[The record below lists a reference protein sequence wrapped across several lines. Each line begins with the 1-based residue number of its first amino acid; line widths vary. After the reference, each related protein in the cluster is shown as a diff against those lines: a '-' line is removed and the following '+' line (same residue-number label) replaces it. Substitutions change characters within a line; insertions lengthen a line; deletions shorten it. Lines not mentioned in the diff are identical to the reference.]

1 MVDLR
6 DAAQRIERLTP
17 LADALAGVDRLV
29 APVAAR
35 RVETHAACGRILAA
49 DILAAVAHPAVAL
62 ALRDGFAVRAEATLD
77 AGPYAPA
84 ALAGPPAPLEVG
96 DPMPAGTDAVAPP
109 DAIELRAGVAFALAP
124 FAAGD
129 GILPPGADAAAGEVL
144 RRAGARL
151 RASDIAACAVLGHS
165 RVDVR
170 EPRLRIV
177 AARPERDAVIAAIV
191 SLLARAVEAAGGAV
205 IMKPSDAN
213 GLEGALAAEDA
224 DAVMVVG
231 GSGCGRR
238 DRSVQTLARHGR
250 VAFHGVGL
258 MPGETAAFG
267 TVAKRPVLV
276 VPGRLDA
283 ALAVWL
289 TLGNRMLA
297 RLCGRAPDSEATTV
311 VLTRKIASTLGFAE
325 LVPVMRQEQGVVP
338 LASGYLSPQSLAR
351 ADGVVLVPAD
361 REGYGAGA
369 EVEMR
374 PLP

>member
-17 LADALAGVDRLV
+17 LAEALAGIDQLV

-35 RVETHAACGRILAA
+35 SVEAQAACGRILAA
-49 DILAAVAHPAVAL
+49 DIAAAGAHPAAAL
-62 ALRDGFAVRAEATLD
+62 ALRDGIAVLAEATLD
-77 AGPYAPA
+77 ASPYAPA

-109 DAIELRAGVAFALAP
+109 DAIELRGGGACALAP
-124 FAAGD
+124 LAAGD
-129 GILPPGADAAAGEVL
+129 GILPPGADMAAGEVL

-151 RASDIAACAVLGHS
+151 RASDIAACAVLGHG

-170 EPRLRIV
+170 EPRLCIV
-177 AARPERDAVIAAIV
+177 PARPDHDPVIAAIV
-191 SLLARAVEAAGGAV
+191 SLLARAVEAAGAAV
-205 IMKPSDAN
+205 IAAPAAN
-213 GLEGALAAEDA
+213 GLEGALTAEGA
-224 DAVMVVG
+224 DAVIVVG

-238 DRSVQTLARHGR
+238 DRSIQTLARHGR

-267 TVAKRPVLV
+267 TIAERSVLV

-289 TLGNRMLA
+289 TLGDRMLA
-297 RLCGRAPDSEATTV
+297 RLCGRASDDEATTV
-311 VLTRKIASTLGFAE
+311 VLTRKIASSLGFAE
-325 LVPVMRQEQGVVP
+325 LVPVMRQAHGVVP
-338 LASGYLSPQSLAR
+338 LASGYLSLQSLAR
-351 ADGVVLVPAD
+351 ADGFVLVPAD

>member
-1 MVDLR
+1 
-6 DAAQRIERLTP
+6 
-17 LADALAGVDRLV
+17 V
-29 APVAAR
+29 A
-35 RVETHAACGRILAA
+35 C
-49 DILAAVAHPAVAL
+49 
-62 ALRDGFAVRAEATLD
+62 
-77 AGPYAPA
+77 
-84 ALAGPPAPLEVG
+84 
-96 DPMPAGTDAVAPP
+96 
-109 DAIELRAGVAFALAP
+109 ALAP
-124 FAAGD
+124 LAAGD
-129 GILPPGADAAAGEVL
+129 GILPPGADMEAGEVL
-144 RRAGARL
+144 RRAGAHL

-177 AARPERDAVIAAIV
+177 PARPDHDPVLAAIV
-191 SLLARAVEAAGGAV
+191 SLLARAVEAAGGIAV
-205 IMKPSDAN
+205 MAPLDAS

-224 DAVMVVG
+224 DAVIVVG

-238 DRSVQTLARHGR
+238 DRSIQTLARHGR

-267 TVAKRPVLV
+267 MIAQRPVLI

-289 TLGNRMLA
+289 TLGTRMLA
-297 RLCGRAPDSEATTV
+297 RLCGRASDEEATTV
-311 VLTRKIASTLGFAE
+311 VLTRKIASSLGFAE
-325 LVPVMRQEQGVVP
+325 LVPVMRQAQGVVR
-338 LASGYLSPQSLAR
+338 LASGYLSLQSLAR
-351 ADGVVLVPAD
+351 ADGFVLVPAD

>member
-6 DAAQRIERLTP
+6 DAPQRIERLTP

-109 DAIELRAGVAFALAP
+109 DTIELRAGAAFALAP

-129 GILPPGADAAAGEVL
+129 GILPPGADAAAGDVL
-144 RRAGARL
+144 CRAGARL

-177 AARPERDAVIAAIV
+177 PARPDHDPVMAAIV
-191 SLLARAVEAAGGAV
+191 RLLAHAVEAAGGAV
-205 IMKPSDAN
+205 ITAPDAN
-213 GLEGALAAEDA
+213 GLEGALAAEGA

-231 GSGCGRR
+231 GSGSGRR
-238 DRSVQTLARHGR
+238 DRSVHTLARRGR
-250 VAFHGVGL
+250 VAFHGIGL

-267 TVAKRPVLV
+267 MIAERPVLV

-289 TLGNRMLA
+289 TLGGRMLA
-297 RLCGRAPDSEATTV
+297 RLCGRASDDEATTV
-311 VLTRKIASTLGFAE
+311 VLTRKIASSLGFAE
-325 LVPVMRQEQGVVP
+325 LVPVMRQAQGVVP
-338 LASGYLSPQSLAR
+338 LASGYLSLQSLAR
-351 ADGVVLVPAD
+351 AAGFVLVPAD

-374 PLP
+374 PMP

>member
-17 LADALAGVDRLV
+17 LADALAGIDQLV

-35 RVETHAACGRILAA
+35 SVEAQAACGRILAA
-49 DILAAVAHPAVAL
+49 DIAAAGAHPAAAL
-62 ALRDGFAVRAEATLD
+62 ALRDGFAVLAEAMLD
-77 AGPYAPA
+77 ASPYAPA

-109 DAIELRAGVAFALAP
+109 DAIELRGGGACALAP
-124 FAAGD
+124 LAAGD
-129 GILPPGADAAAGEVL
+129 GILPPGADMAAGEVL

-151 RASDIAACAVLGHS
+151 RASDIAACALLGHS

-170 EPRLRIV
+170 EACLRIV
-177 AARPERDAVIAAIV
+177 PARPDHDPVLAPIV
-191 SLLARAVEAAGGAV
+191 SLLARAVKAAGGAV
-205 IMKPSDAN
+205 ITAADAN
-213 GLEGALAAEDA
+213 GLQGALTAEGA

-231 GSGCGRR
+231 GSGSGRR
-238 DRSVQTLARHGR
+238 DSSVQTLARHGR

-267 TVAKRPVLV
+267 TIAERPVLV

-289 TLGNRMLA
+289 TLGTRMLA
-297 RLCGRAPDSEATTV
+297 RLCGRAPDDEATTV
-311 VLTRKIASTLGFAE
+311 VLTRKIASSLGFAE
-325 LVPVMRQEQGVVP
+325 LVPVMRQAQGVVP
-338 LASGYLSPQSLAR
+338 LASGYLSLQSLAR
-351 ADGVVLVPAD
+351 ADGFVLVPAD

>member
-17 LADALAGVDRLV
+17 LADALAGIDQLV

-35 RVETHAACGRILAA
+35 SVEAQAACGRILAA
-49 DILAAVAHPAVAL
+49 DIAAAGAHPAVAL
-62 ALRDGFAVRAEATLD
+62 ALRDGFAVLAEATLD
-77 AGPYAPA
+77 ASPYAPA
-84 ALAGPPAPLEVG
+84 VLAGPPAPLEVG

-109 DAIELRAGVAFALAP
+109 DAIELRAGAACALAP
-124 FAAGD
+124 LATGD
-129 GILPPGADAAAGEVL
+129 GILPPGADMAAGEVL

-151 RASDIAACAVLGHS
+151 RASDIAACAILGHS

-177 AARPERDAVIAAIV
+177 PARPERDPVIAAIV

-205 IMKPSDAN
+205 ITAADAN
-213 GLEGALAAEDA
+213 GLEGALTAEGA

-231 GSGCGRR
+231 GSGSGRR

-267 TVAKRPVLV
+267 TIAERAVLV
-276 VPGRLDA
+276 LPGRLDA

-289 TLGNRMLA
+289 TLGTRMLA
-297 RLCGRAPDSEATTV
+297 RLCGRASDDEATTV
-311 VLTRKIASTLGFAE
+311 VLTRKIASILGFAE
-325 LVPVMRQEQGVVP
+325 LVPVMRQALGVVP
-338 LASGYLSPQSLAR
+338 LASGYLSLQSLAR
-351 ADGVVLVPAD
+351 ADGFVLVPAD

>member
-6 DAAQRIERLTP
+6 DAPQRIGRLTP

-109 DAIELRAGVAFALAP
+109 DTIELRAGAAFALAP

-129 GILPPGADAAAGEVL
+129 GILPPGADAAAGDVL
-144 RRAGARL
+144 CRAGARL

-177 AARPERDAVIAAIV
+177 PARPDHDPVMAAIV
-191 SLLARAVEAAGGAV
+191 RLLAHAVEAAGGAV
-205 IMKPSDAN
+205 ITAPDAN
-213 GLEGALAAEDA
+213 GLEGALAAEGA

-231 GSGCGRR
+231 GSGSGRR
-238 DRSVQTLARHGR
+238 DRSVHTLARRGR
-250 VAFHGVGL
+250 VAFHGIGL

-267 TVAKRPVLV
+267 MIAERPVLV

-289 TLGNRMLA
+289 TLGGRMLA
-297 RLCGRAPDSEATTV
+297 RLCGRASDDEATTV
-311 VLTRKIASTLGFAE
+311 VLTRKIASSLGFAE
-325 LVPVMRQEQGVVP
+325 LVPVMRQAQGVVP
-338 LASGYLSPQSLAR
+338 LASGYLSLQSLAR
-351 ADGVVLVPAD
+351 AAGFVLVPAD

>member
-6 DAAQRIERLTP
+6 DAPQRIGRLTP

-109 DAIELRAGVAFALAP
+109 DAIELRAGAAFALAP

-144 RRAGARL
+144 CRAGARL

-177 AARPERDAVIAAIV
+177 PARPDHDPVMAAIV
-191 SLLARAVEAAGGAV
+191 RLLAHAVEAAGGAV
-205 IMKPSDAN
+205 ITAPDAN
-213 GLEGALAAEDA
+213 GLEGALAAEGA

-231 GSGCGRR
+231 GSGSGRR
-238 DRSVQTLARHGR
+238 DRSVHTLARRGR
-250 VAFHGVGL
+250 VAFHGIGL

-267 TVAKRPVLV
+267 MIAERPVLV

-289 TLGNRMLA
+289 TLGGRMLA
-297 RLCGRAPDSEATTV
+297 RLCGRASDDEATTV
-311 VLTRKIASTLGFAE
+311 VLTRKIASSLGFAE
-325 LVPVMRQEQGVVP
+325 LVPVMRQAQGVVP
-338 LASGYLSPQSLAR
+338 LASGYLSLQSLAR
-351 ADGVVLVPAD
+351 ADGFVLVPAD

>member
-17 LADALAGVDRLV
+17 LADALAGIDQLV

-35 RVETHAACGRILAA
+35 SVEAQAACGRILAA
-49 DILAAVAHPAVAL
+49 DIAAAAAHPAVAL
-62 ALRDGFAVRAEATLD
+62 ALRDGFAVLAEATLD
-77 AGPYAPA
+77 ASPYAPA

-109 DAIELRAGVAFALAP
+109 DAIELRGGAACALAP
-124 FAAGD
+124 LAAGD
-129 GILPPGADAAAGEVL
+129 GILPPGADMAAGEVL

-151 RASDIAACAVLGHS
+151 RASDIAACAILGHS

-177 AARPERDAVIAAIV
+177 PARPERDPVIAAIV

-205 IMKPSDAN
+205 ITAADAN
-213 GLEGALAAEDA
+213 GLEGALTAEGA

-231 GSGCGRR
+231 GSGSGRR

-267 TVAKRPVLV
+267 TIAERAVLV
-276 VPGRLDA
+276 LPGRLDA

-289 TLGNRMLA
+289 TLGTRMLA
-297 RLCGRAPDSEATTV
+297 RLCGRASDDEATTV
-311 VLTRKIASTLGFAE
+311 VLTRKIASILGFAE
-325 LVPVMRQEQGVVP
+325 LVPVMRQALGVVP
-338 LASGYLSPQSLAR
+338 LASGYLSLQSLAR
-351 ADGVVLVPAD
+351 ADGFVLVPAD